1 MQTRRYRTVT
11 SDHRERAAGCWLAV
25 LVILAAFGGAAFLG
39 PASAQGTD
47 VAANGTA
54 APTNDSQSSINE
66 TQFQRGETNETN
78 ETNASVATFNRS
90 TVAEDRGDIA
100 AIGLNISGTN
110 ETTVTVGSPAVNY
123 ETNVTVA
130 DGGDG
135 QVTLLMNSYLAGTT
149 ENESQ
154 AYDTLADEDSIVRT
168 NRTTE
173 RLDAPLDTSTYNLSA
188 TVDGRETDT
197 ATLRLAERT
206 SNELVTWTAP
216 AESFD
221 NVTNASEVA
230 AAIENDRIT
239 TTDSVAVG
247 DVLVLQSKLS
257 GVYGAFAAA
266 NFTELVERGM
276 FNLTVRQTNP
286 GTNRRP
292 KQLDLDRSLAN
303 DSIRVIPD
311 PDTDILYVNID
322 TEAAVFERGP
332 PRPGDEFETE
342 LTVREESSL
351 ATSNQSIGANV
362 TAIGAELGLSD
373 VSLAAGDGQ
382 TVTGTT
388 SVAPKSEVTISLTA
402 NGTGSFVKTNTTTV
416 SPNGTFATTF
426 NLSETSPNTTVDVR
440 AVGPLN
446 TSDDITVPV
455 RPSQESEPMAG
466 GARLT
471 AADQTTT
478 GETVRIRNATLA
490 DGGYVVVHAP
500 NASESPVGSVLG
512 TSSYLENGTTENVTV
527 TLGQPLTESTDV
539 VVMAHRD
546 TNDNGVFDFVS
557 SNGSED
563 GPYTSAGSTAAGAE
577 TSAEAATVTGAAAND
592 GEPVA
597 TTVSVT
603 VNNTTTTGEG
613 SDTTAVGSANGTDA
627 SGQTTSE
634 NGPGFGITAAVVA
647 AVAAAVAVAARRTR
661 RE

>member
-1 MQTRRYRTVT
+1 MTN
-11 SDHRERAAGCWLAV
+11 DHRERAAGCWLAV
-25 LVILAAFGGAAFLG
+25 LVILAAFGGVAFLG

-66 TQFQRGETNETN
+66 TQSQRNGVDGTN
-78 ETNASVATFNRS
+78 ETNASSATFNRS

-100 AIGLNISGTN
+100 AIGINLSGVT

-130 DGGDG
+130 DGGNG

-154 AYDTLADEDSIVRT
+154 AYDTLAAEDSIVRT

-173 RLDAPLDTSTYNLSA
+173 RLEAPLDTSTYNLSA

-197 ATLRLAERT
+197 AALRLTERT
-206 SNELVTWTAP
+206 SDELVTWTAP

-239 TTDSVAVG
+239 TTDNVAVG

-257 GVYGAFAAA
+257 GVYGAFEAA

-286 GTNRRP
+286 GTNRQP

-311 PDTDILYVNID
+311 PETDILYVNID

-332 PRPGDEFETE
+332 PRPGDEFEAE

-351 ATSNQSIGANV
+351 AASNQSIGANV
-362 TAIGAELGLSD
+362 TAVGAELGLGD
-373 VSLAAGDGQ
+373 VSLAADDGQ

-388 SVAPKSEVTISLTA
+388 SIAPASEVTISLTA

-455 RPSQESEPMAG
+455 RQSQEPAPMAG
-466 GARLT
+466 GARL
-471 AADQTTT
+471 AVDDQTTT
-478 GETVRIRNATLA
+478 GETVRIRNVTLA
-490 DGGYVVVHAP
+490 DGGYVVIHAP
-500 NASESPVGSVLG
+500 NASEAPVESVLG
-512 TSSYLENGTTENVTV
+512 TSSYLENGTAENVTV

-563 GPYTSAGSTAAGAE
+563 GPYTSSSGSTAAGAE
-577 TSAEAATVTGAAAND
+577 TSAEAATATGAAASD
-592 GEPVA
+592 SEPVA

-603 VNNTTTTGEG
+603 VSNATTTGEV
-613 SDTTAVGSANGTDA
+613 SDTTAVGSANGTNA
-627 SGQTTSE
+627 SGQPTSE
-634 NGPGFGITAAVVA
+634 NGPGFGIVVATAAIVVAVVA
-647 AVAAAVAVAARRTR
+647 LGRR